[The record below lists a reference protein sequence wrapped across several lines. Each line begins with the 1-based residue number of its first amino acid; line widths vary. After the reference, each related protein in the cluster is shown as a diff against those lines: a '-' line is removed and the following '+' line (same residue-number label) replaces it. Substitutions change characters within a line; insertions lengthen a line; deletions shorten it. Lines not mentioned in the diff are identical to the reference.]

1 MFLNKKDFDEAY
13 DIIED
18 LLFIKNTITSASDNP
33 TLSLDLYKAMS
44 DRFELN
50 SQTDFEQSVLV
61 LIYRDILACYFS
73 LFSLDLF
80 RDYRL
85 GVFDYFD
92 LFDYAISS
100 EGKTVT
106 YDDYNSQGLTRS
118 YHHEKRFNKIS
129 KLACQDTEIPTL
141 YSILDKVDE
150 SASLLYIEI
159 LQRIVRQIL
168 DKSSFRFFV
177 SEKGQRWSSILFD
190 NPKLL
195 LKVNNDNEGDKLNE
209 SRAIIVNREQFNVI
223 NKVTDELV
231 GFMHTNLD
239 NSRPLMKIF
248 GSDPLLNLVAKDQ
261 DTLSMFV
268 KLFVTKDL
276 CECYNKLNHSIDID
290 TLKGKVLYMHCL
302 KIGANTSNKEIDNY
316 DRFVEFCNH
325 DTNDFEIKD
334 LRKTCVKFLE
344 KSSQLNLGVKDDFL
358 IPYYLNRVDSESSK
372 KYMVILYRC
381 ASVIAKIDG
390 HISESES
397 QWLSKLVPQ
406 VGISKEE
413 VGYASSEMEER
424 KKPNQELQSLIG
436 LDSVKNEVVSLAN
449 FIKMKQMRES
459 KGLKSPSIS
468 YHCVFTGNPG
478 TGKTTVA
485 RILASIFKELGILQ
499 SGHLVETDRSGL
511 VAEYVGQTAIKTN
524 KIIDSA
530 LDGVLFVDEAYML
543 LGGQNDYGK
552 EAIATLLKRMEDD
565 RDRLIVILAGYSH
578 EMEDFINSNPGLRS
592 RFNRFIFFP
601 DYSLEELLQIFKLN
615 VEKNE
620 YVLKDDAAQYV
631 KSKLDDVLKTK
642 RNDFGNARYVRNYFE
657 SVIEHQANRLAA
669 DVDLSAEKL
678 TELTL
683 EDVSMGQ
690 INS

>member
-1 MFLNKKDFDEAY
+1 MYNEQEFNDANNVILKMICFRDMLIEDFSIRTDLKQVLLREAH
-13 DIIED
+13 IVETSSQLKEHLSMILRED
-18 LLFIKNTITSASDNP
+18 LLACCFALGYPVDYDSSSFEHFDLLNYYLFSDVKEIDYNGYLDYSNKSYVLDYCKSMFEIFEERALKHKGTS
-33 TLSLDLYKAMS
+33 TLSTVLFQLSDPYYKV
-44 DRFELN
+44 N
-50 SQTDFEQSVLV
+50 T
-61 LIYRDILACYFS
+61 DIL
-73 LFSLDLF
+73 
-80 RDYRL
+80 
-85 GVFDYFD
+85 
-92 LFDYAISS
+92 
-100 EGKTVT
+100 
-106 YDDYNSQGLTRS
+106 
-118 YHHEKRFNKIS
+118 
-129 KLACQDTEIPTL
+129 
-141 YSILDKVDE
+141 
-150 SASLLYIEI
+150 
-159 LQRIVRQIL
+159 QIL
-168 DKSSFRFFV
+168 I
-177 SEKGQRWSSILFD
+177 GQLVQKNNLVTTQGQEWFQKIIE
-190 NPKLL
+190 NPKALL
-195 LKVNNDNEGDKLNE
+195 RIKEDYQIKSDEMRTD
-209 SRAIIVNREQFNVI
+209 SISREQFELI
-223 NKVTDELV
+223 EKVLDEL
-231 GFMHTNLD
+231 FD
-239 NSRPLMKIF
+239 
-248 GSDPLLNLVAKDQ
+248 
-261 DTLSMFV
+261 FV
-268 KLFVTKDL
+268 KTELNNSSSLIKVFKTDSSNVASITNVNGFNGTVKTLVTKDL
-276 CECYNKLNHSIDID
+276 CECYKKLNHSLDLNSIEGKVLLAFLLKYLDVKLDYSLFNSFCDGNSPDSTIRSIRKSCETIFHVDFEKKIDID
-290 TLKGKVLYMHCL
+290 
-302 KIGANTSNKEIDNY
+302 S
-316 DRFVEFCNH
+316 EF
-325 DTNDFEIKD
+325 
-334 LRKTCVKFLE
+334 R
-344 KSSQLNLGVKDDFL
+344 
-358 IPYYLNRVDSESSK
+358 IPYFLNQIDVELSK

-397 QWLSKLVPQ
+397 QWLSNLVSQ

-413 VGYASSEMEER
+413 EKCASFEIAEG
-424 KKPNQELQSLIG
+424 KKPIQELESLIG
-436 LDSVKNEVVSLAN
+436 LDSVKNDVVSLTN
-449 FIKMKQMRES
+449 FIKMRQMREA
-459 KGLKSPSIS
+459 KGLKAPGIS

-578 EMEDFINSNPGLRS
+578 EMEDFISSNPGLRS

-601 DYSLEELLQIFKLN
+601 DYSSEELFQIFKLN

-620 YVLKDDAAQYV
+620 YVMKDDAAQFV

-657 SVIEHQANRLAA
+657 SVIEHQANRLAS
-669 DVDLSAEKL
+669 DVDLSVEKL